1 MRLCSALPCS
11 TLPPP
16 GPCQGAPPCSR
27 SYGAAD
33 REPCITSRVFEASRV
48 SGAPGL
54 GHSKGLLP
62 DFLTSQC
69 NPAGLSQPTALPT
82 ALPET
87 RPFQELQLHGPAAR
101 DLPCQ
106 GLCRFLLQAAL
117 STLPLPTASNPSLL
131 SSPLPMGVRAP
142 SPSALCRG
150 AAPGQSCLSAPG
162 PSCQELSLS
171 QEPSPDQQQRHW
183 NQPSGGFGDE
193 PMNLRH

>member
-87 RPFQELQLHGPAAR
+87 RPSRRPFQELQLHGPAAR
-101 DLPCQ
+101 PLPCQ

-117 STLPLPTASNPSLL
+117 SILPLPTASKPSLL
-131 SSPLPMGVRAP
+131 LSS
-142 SPSALCRG
+142 LC
-150 AAPGQSCLSAPG
+150 ASCGQSPQPCCAVQR
-162 PSCQELSLS
+162 SCSWAQLSLCTTALLPRALS
-171 QEPSPDQQQRHW
+171 VP
-183 NQPSGGFGDE
+183 
-193 PMNLRH
+193 

>member
-27 SYGAAD
+27 SYGAAE

-87 RPFQELQLHGPAAR
+87 RPSTRPFQELQLHGPAAR

-131 SSPLPMGVRAP
+131 SSPLPMGVEPTALLRCAEELLLGRAVSLHQGTLARS
-142 SPSALCRG
+142 SPCPRSPAQISSRGIGISPLGAL
-150 AAPGQSCLSAPG
+150 AM
-162 PSCQELSLS
+162 
-171 QEPSPDQQQRHW
+171 SP
-183 NQPSGGFGDE
+183 
-193 PMNLRH
+193 

>member
-27 SYGAAD
+27 SCGAAE

-87 RPFQELQLHGPAAR
+87 RPSTRPFQELQLHGPAAR

-131 SSPLPMGVRAP
+131 SSPLPMGVEPPALLRCAEELLLGRAVSLHQGP
-142 SPSALCRG
+142 LARSSPCPRSPAQISSRGIGISPLGAL
-150 AAPGQSCLSAPG
+150 AM
-162 PSCQELSLS
+162 
-171 QEPSPDQQQRHW
+171 SP
-183 NQPSGGFGDE
+183 
-193 PMNLRH
+193 